1 MSRRRTPLS
10 RDTGVRRTT
19 RGMVAAGRSR
29 PSSFFAVTSRRAPD
43 ERRRF
48 ACRAAKAAALAL
60 LLLFVQV
67 AAQLHPLEHLGE
79 HRDRPSQPVAQ
90 APQAADDCLECSLL
104 ASGANVAAG
113 RAASAHAVPPDTEL
127 AFPVPALRVAQSR
140 TWYRSRAP
148 PSLS

>member
-1 MSRRRTPLS
+1 MP
-10 RDTGVRRTT
+10 RDTGVRRGT

-29 PSSFFAVTSRRAPD
+29 AGSLPAAVTRRAPD
-43 ERRRF
+43 GRRPF

-79 HRDRPSQPVAQ
+79 HLDRPSQPVAE
-90 APQAADDCLECSLL
+90 APQTADDCLECSLL

-113 RAASAHAVPPDTEL
+113 RDAPAHAVPPNTEL
-127 AFPVPALRVAQSR
+127 AFPVPALRVARSR

>member
-1 MSRRRTPLS
+1 
-10 RDTGVRRTT
+10 
-19 RGMVAAGRSR
+19 MVAAGRS
-29 PSSFFAVTSRRAPD
+29 PAGSFLAAATRRALD
-43 ERRRF
+43 GRRPF

-67 AAQLHPLEHLGE
+67 AAQVHPLGHLGE
-79 HRDRPSQPVAQ
+79 HLDRPSQPVAE
-90 APQAADDCLECSLL
+90 APQAAEDCLECSLL

-113 RAASAHAVPPDTEL
+113 RDSPAHAVPPNAEL
-127 AFPVPALRVAQSR
+127 AFPVPALRVAQFR

>member
-1 MSRRRTPLS
+1 
-10 RDTGVRRTT
+10 
-19 RGMVAAGRSR
+19 MVAAGGSR
-29 PSSFFAVTSRRAPD
+29 PGSFLAVTTRRAPD

-67 AAQLHPLEHLGE
+67 AAQVHPLGHLGE
-79 HRDRPSQPVAQ
+79 HLDRPSQPVAE

-113 RAASAHAVPPDTEL
+113 RDAPAHAFPPNTEL
-127 AFPVPALRVAQSR
+127 AFPVPALRVARSR